1 MILQTYHYH
10 CVESAAGEQGI
21 ANVQQHVYD
30 SANYIAM
37 PYYTYLEYQLNTHL
51 SFRKQLTHIYT
62 SSLQPLRTHPHA
74 SQGLSPS
81 PLASPSLALKIST
94 TPSPAEVL
102 TSCPSLPTSTACGSP
117 SSLGLY
123 MFLRCPTN
131 LKWTDVVQIQRIR
144 KGGEVGHFSFL
155 QKAGCGTV
163 ADGGLVITA
172 WRRAVSTC
180 IAGGRVGRECLQ
192 RPGMPCFC

>member
-1 MILQTYHYH
+1 MFSNMSLILQTMSQCRITH
-10 CVESAAGEQGI
+10 
-21 ANVQQHVYD
+21 
-30 SANYIAM
+30 
-37 PYYTYLEYQLNTHL
+37 TLEYQLNTHL
-51 SFRKQLTHIYT
+51 SFRKQLTHTYIHLH
-62 SSLQPLRTHPHA
+62 SKPPWTHPQA
-74 SQGLSPS
+74 SQGRSPS

-94 TPSPAEVL
+94 TPFPAEVL

-123 MFLRCPTN
+123 IFLRCPTN

-163 ADGGLVITA
+163 AEGGLVITA

-180 IAGGRVGRECLQ
+180 IARGRVGRQRLQ